1 MPLEVIVPRSMRIGE
16 IFTVLLG
23 FGLAT
28 LAIGARTY
36 TKLRITRKFLSEDC
50 MLSRQKTTMLSIYTD
65 QYRFFIR
72 GLRTC
77 ATTAVN
83 TTLC

>member
-1 MPLEVIVPRSMRIGE
+1 MMPTEVIVPHSMRIGE

-50 MLSRQKTTMLSIYTD
+50 MLS
-65 QYRFFIR
+65 
-72 GLRTC
+72 C
-77 ATTAVN
+77 
-83 TTLC
+83 